1 MLLQRRQAAAAAA
14 AGASYCPARP
24 HSSSRTSRLSV
35 AAAAAVTARRPLSN
49 GLSLLH
55 PAPFNPSFSRFSSS
69 CKPQQLQQRRNRR
82 DVHTQ
87 AFDSGTALGVA
98 LFFTPSILAVIYAYF
113 KGKGN
118 ISDGLSRML
127 TEFSQGYFQPDVGGK
142 NIPVAQGE
150 LSDLAGDEPLF
161 KALYQWFIESGGVY
175 KLEFGPKAFI
185 VISDPV
191 VVRYLL
197 KENAFNYDKGVLAE
211 ILEPIMGK
219 GLIPADLD
227 TWRVRRRAIVPAFH
241 KAYYEAMVAM
251 FMRCS
256 ERSCDKLRNA
266 IAASSDGSAVVNME
280 AEFLNLGLDIIGL
293 GVFNYEFGSITTESP
308 VIKAVYG
315 VLKEA
320 EHRSTFYIPYWNVP
334 LLRAIVPR
342 QRAFAA
348 DIKVINECLDG
359 LILQARAVSEQL
371 DEEVLQNRDYS
382 KLSDPSLLRFLVDM
396 RGADPDDKQLRDDL
410 MTMLIAGH
418 ETTAAVLTWALF
430 CVVQNPQVEAR
441 LLAEIDAVIGDR
453 DPGLED
459 IKALSYT
466 RATLAESLRL
476 YPQPPLLIRRALS
489 EDTLPPGLNGDP
501 NGYPIG
507 KGADLFISVW
517 NLHHSPH
524 LWKEPE
530 LFRPERFE
538 EVHTNDAFG
547 GKWAGYQPEA
557 GRGALYP
564 NEVASDFAFIPFG
577 GGARKCVG
585 DQFALFEATV
595 ALAMLLRRFSFR
607 LAVPAEQVGMA
618 TGATIHTANGMM
630 MRVTPRQAAA
640 GQQQQQQ
647 EAATATV

>member
-1 MLLQRRQAAAAAA
+1 
-14 AGASYCPARP
+14 
-24 HSSSRTSRLSV
+24 
-35 AAAAAVTARRPLSN
+35 
-49 GLSLLH
+49 
-55 PAPFNPSFSRFSSS
+55 
-69 CKPQQLQQRRNRR
+69 
-82 DVHTQ
+82 
-87 AFDSGTALGVA
+87 
-98 LFFTPSILAVIYAYF
+98 
-113 KGKGN
+113 
-118 ISDGLSRML
+118 ML

-142 NIPVAQGE
+142 NIPVALGE

-161 KALYQWFIESGGVY
+161 KALYQWFIDSGGVY

-185 VISDPV
+185 VVSDPV
-191 VVRYLL
+191 VVRYIL
-197 KENAFNYDKGVLAE
+197 KASAHENAFNYDKGVLAE

-241 KAYYEAMVAM
+241 KAYYQAMVDM
-251 FMRCS
+251 FGRCS
-256 ERSCDKLRNA
+256 AESCKKLEA
-266 IAASSDGSAVVNME
+266 AVAASADGSSAVVNME
-280 AEFLNLGLDIIGL
+280 TEFLNLGLDIIGL
-293 GVFNYEFGSITTESP
+293 GVFNYGFGSITQESP

-348 DIKVINECLDG
+348 DMAVINSCLDG
-359 LILQARAVSEQL
+359 LIAQARASSVELSEE
-371 DEEVLQNRDYS
+371 DLQNRDYS

-430 CVVQNPQVEAR
+430 CVVTNPAIEAK
-441 LLAEIDAVIGDR
+441 LLAEIDSVIGER
-453 DPGLED
+453 TPGLDD
-459 IKALSYT
+459 IKALNYT
-466 RATLAESLRL
+466 RAALAESLRM
-476 YPQPPLLIRRALS
+476 YPQPPLLIRRALAP
-489 EDTLPPGLNGDP
+489 DTLPPGLNGAP
-501 NGYPIG
+501 EGYPIG

-524 LWKEPE
+524 LWKDPE
-530 LFRPERFE
+530 EYRPERFE
-538 EVHTNDAFG
+538 EVFTNSAFG
-547 GKWAGYQPEA
+547 DKWAGYQPEA
-557 GRGALYP
+557 GRGAMYP

-595 ALAMLLRRFSFR
+595 AFAMLLRSRD
-607 LAVPAEQVGMA
+607 AQQC
-618 TGATIHTANGMM
+618 
-630 MRVTPRQAAA
+630 TP
-640 GQQQQQQ
+640 
-647 EAATATV
+647 ELPP